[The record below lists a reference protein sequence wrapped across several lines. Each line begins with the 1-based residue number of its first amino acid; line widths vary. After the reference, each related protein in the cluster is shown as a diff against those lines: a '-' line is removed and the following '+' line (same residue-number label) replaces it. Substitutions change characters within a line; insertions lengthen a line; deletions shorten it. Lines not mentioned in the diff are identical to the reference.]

1 MILIVSNYQEIKKNL
16 KISSKLEFKNILKNI
31 FSFKQRI
38 NFASTYL
45 SNKTKKNE
53 FFQKE

>member
-1 MILIVSNYQEIKKNL
+1 VILIVSNYQEIKKNL
-16 KISSKLEFKNILKNI
+16 KISIKLEFKNILKNI